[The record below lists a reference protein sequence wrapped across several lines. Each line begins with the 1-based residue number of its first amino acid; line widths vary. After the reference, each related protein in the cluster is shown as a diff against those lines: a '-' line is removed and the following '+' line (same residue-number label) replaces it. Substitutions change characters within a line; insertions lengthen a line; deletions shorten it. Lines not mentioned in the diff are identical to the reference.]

1 MHDATIVE
9 RVQRMFSR
17 LGPELDER
25 SRRVWA
31 AAEAMELG
39 WGGASAVA
47 KATGLS
53 RTTIR
58 AGIADLQQPPQDL
71 SRVRR
76 PGGGRKSL
84 TAHDPQLPSALES
97 LVEPTER
104 GEPDSP
110 LRWTI
115 RSARVLAETLT
126 RQGHPVSHS
135 TVASL
140 LQEAGF
146 SLQANRKTREGGTHP
161 DRNAQF
167 LYLNE
172 QVKRCQRHRQP
183 AVSVDTKKKEL
194 VGDFK
199 NGGREYRRRGQAQ
212 KVRVHDFKDPELGK
226 AIPYGVYDLQHN
238 EGWVSVGIDH
248 DTAEFAAN
256 TIRRWWKRMG
266 RKRFPQAKE
275 LLITADSGGSNSS
288 RSRLWKVALQN
299 FADATGMKLT
309 VCHFPPGT
317 SKWNKIEHRLFSFIT
332 MNWRGKPLVSVEAI
346 VELIGN
352 TTTRE
357 GLQVQTAI
365 DPKQY
370 QAGIKVSDQQLAQV
384 RFQPHAF
391 HGDWNYSIVPH

>member
-1 MHDATIVE
+1 
-9 RVQRMFSR
+9 MFFR
-17 LGPELDER
+17 IGPELDER

-39 WGGASAVA
+39 WGGTTAVA
-47 KATGLS
+47 EATGLS

-58 AGIADLQQPPQDL
+58 AGIAELQQPTQDL
-71 SRVRR
+71 SRIRR

-84 TAHDPQLPSALES
+84 VTHDPQLRSALEA

-135 TVASL
+135 TVALL

-161 DRNAQF
+161 DRDAQF
-167 LYLNE
+167 TYLNQ
-172 QVKRCQRHRQP
+172 QVGRFHRRHQP

-199 NGGREYRRRGQAQ
+199 RDGREYRRRGQPQ

-256 TIRRWWKRMG
+256 TIQRWWKQMG
-266 RKRFPQAKE
+266 RKRFPRAKE
-275 LLITADSGGSNSS
+275 LLITADSGGSNSA
-288 RSRLWKVALQN
+288 RSRLWKVALQEL
-299 FADATGMKLT
+299 ADETGLKLT

-332 MNWRGKPLVSVEAI
+332 LNWRGKPLVSVEAI

-357 GLQVQTAI
+357 GLQVKTAI

-370 QAGIKVSDQQLAQV
+370 KAGIKVSDQQLAQV
-384 RFQPHAF
+384 CFQPHEF
-391 HGDWNYSIVPH
+391 HGDWNYSIAPH